1 MLQSVETLEKTRGG
15 RIFLVIVLTIL
26 WWACAVGV
34 TVAIKDALGAAAQD
48 ERGSFPFPLTLTLFA
63 NIGTALATGAIA
75 AALHGCADYMGIA
88 STIGERRPH
97 VLRVTSREALLDAA
111 EMGGGANETFEI
123 QTPHRS
129 HVPPGLFQSRGRTPP
144 MRDDAYVEQA
154 QDIGALGGQPCGASD
169 DEGVCAQ
176 VKACLASCW
185 DTLGSIVDGGRGTI
199 MLIGL
204 LQGLSLGV
212 KNEALLFLSV
222 STRTMIFAT
231 NVLAVMMMAGL
242 FGLEHLRKTKVIAGV
257 LLAAGGMLQGL
268 KTIESF
274 THGDGPTD
282 DPLGCALAVLAL
294 LLDASRWVLLQA
306 AFKAQ
311 ASQAPENPGGQAGGS
326 RRPPGGIAQMSK
338 FSMVSWVMWMAT
350 PVCLTLSVIFEP
362 DGLQLAVQQPLPI
375 LGLISA
381 LTVGVIGI
389 NVAEFGVVQW
399 TSAVTFNVLS
409 QLHSIPMVLVGII
422 WFGEEVVFV
431 QVLGFSVCLVGAI
444 LYSYARA
451 REQEELAPE
460 RLEEDGR

>member
-1 MLQSVETLEKTRGG
+1 MLQSFETLEKTRGG
-15 RIFLVIVLTIL
+15 RIFLVVLLTIL

-34 TVAIKDALGAAAQD
+34 TVAIKDALGAAAED

-63 NIGTALATGAIA
+63 NIGTAVATGAIA

-111 EMGGGANETFEI
+111 GGGDNETFEI

-129 HVPPGLFQSRGRTPP
+129 HVPPGLFHSRGRTPP
-144 MRDDAYVEQA
+144 MLDAGAYVEQE
-154 QDIGALGGQPCGASD
+154 QDIAPLSSGPPRT
-169 DEGVCAQ
+169 EVCAQ
-176 VKACLASCW
+176 LKACLASCW

-242 FGLEHLRKTKVIAGV
+242 FGLEALRRTKVIAGC

-268 KTIESF
+268 KTLESF
-274 THGDGPTD
+274 SHGGGPSD

-311 ASQAPENPGGQAGGS
+311 AAENPSGQAAGS
-326 RRPPGGIAQMSK
+326 RRPGGIPHMSK
-338 FSMVSWVMWMAT
+338 FSMVSWVMWMST

-362 DGLQLAVQQPLPI
+362 EGLQLAVQQPLPI

-381 LTVGVIGI
+381 LTAGVIGI

-422 WFGEEVVFV
+422 WFGEEVVLV
-431 QVLGFSVCLVGAI
+431 QVVGFSVCLVGAI